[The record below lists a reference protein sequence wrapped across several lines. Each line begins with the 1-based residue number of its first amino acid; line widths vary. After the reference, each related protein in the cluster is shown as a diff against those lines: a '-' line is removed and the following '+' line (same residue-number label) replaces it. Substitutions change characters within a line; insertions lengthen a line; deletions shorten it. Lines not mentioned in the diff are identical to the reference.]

1 MKNIN
6 LQETAMTEAYVSPS
20 LEMTIVNTETGFCSS
35 AETESFIEGE
45 EAGFVFE

>member
-6 LQETAMTEAYVSPS
+6 LQETATAEAYVSPS
-20 LEMTIVNTETGFCSS
+20 LEMATVNMETGFCSS